1 MIALTWVVFAALALL
16 WTGGA
21 AMAAGLAGWTAQALA
36 DGSAAGA
43 AREIAAIP
51 VPQWMALWLDI
62 KVVLGFSDAHAI
74 PALAYS
80 WRIMRPFLGVAGLL
94 SLWLVSFAIVRRH
107 LYLTKWRVL
116 NQPPALLRKD
126 EIARSGLSPELA
138 AQLQERRMSVV
149 RFDAQG
155 LVGHLDAD

>member
-1 MIALTWVVFAALALL
+1 MITRWPPIIGYARVPWWTRLRDRVLTLLA
-16 WTGGA
+16 W
-21 AMAAGLAGWTAQALA
+21 AGLLYAVSPL
-36 DGSAAGA
+36 
-43 AREIAAIP
+43 
-51 VPQWMALWLDI
+51 WMALWLDI
-62 KVVLGFSDAHAI
+62 KVVLGFRDAHAI

-94 SLWLVSFAIVRRH
+94 SLWLVCFAIVRRH

-116 NQPPALLRKD
+116 NQPHALLRKD

-155 LVGHLDAD
+155 LMGDLDAC

>member
-1 MIALTWVVFAALALL
+1 MITPWPPIIGYARVPWWTRLRDRVLTLLAWAALLYAVSPL
-16 WTGGA
+16 
-21 AMAAGLAGWTAQALA
+21 
-36 DGSAAGA
+36 
-43 AREIAAIP
+43 
-51 VPQWMALWLDI
+51 WMALWLDI

-80 WRIMRPFLGVAGLL
+80 WRIMRPFLGVSGLL

-116 NQPPALLRKD
+116 NQPSALLRKD